1 MLDTLSFGWFSGSLV
16 HLLLFYIITCS
27 LFLFLINIH
36 AKCFSLETWINSSS
50 FTRDEKVVSQA
61 IDLNE
66 QLQNVLAR
74 HDVLLSERS
83 TSTANHVNHQDGHL
97 STRSTTTANHS
108 ANHADHEEEE
118 EEEEAE
124 QLSRRYFYLNW
135 SSARPLFLLG

>member
-1 MLDTLSFGWFSGSLV
+1 M
-16 HLLLFYIITCS
+16 
-27 LFLFLINIH
+27 
-36 AKCFSLETWINSSS
+36 
-50 FTRDEKVVSQA
+50 VSQA

-108 ANHADHEEEE
+108 ANHADHAEEEE

-124 QLSRRYFYLNW
+124 QLSRRYFYLN
-135 SSARPLFLLG
+135 